1 MTEITD
7 AEAAEV
13 LWASSEQGKA
23 AHQAAWLKLRELGL
37 VPSVDAT
44 QLGQI
49 VYAAFLAAG
58 WDGGTAPAEAVGHV
72 HDWKVHGKQG
82 DISVNPT
89 GGPSFGLQTTV
100 ALMRCAACG
109 DLKTEILRGQWDV
122 RYLTGEW
129 TEGRQQ

>member
-7 AEAAEV
+7 TEAAEV

-49 VYAAFLAAG
+49 VYAAFLADLRVAAECVE
-58 WDGGTAPAEAVGHV
+58 DDEPVPA
-72 HDWKVHGKQG
+72 HDHHWSILGVQPHTPVAMFLAKPVPHT
-82 DISVNPT
+82 I
-89 GGPSFGLQTTV
+89 
-100 ALMRCAACG
+100 ALMRCTECG
-109 DLKTEILRGQWDV
+109 EPDTRMLP
-122 RYLTGEW
+122 GEW
-129 TEGRQQ
+129 TLHELREDPV